1 MKNQIFLSLFSLLVV
16 KTSAQCDHSCCNMP
30 SCDMSSSSAPSST
43 AAFASLGSDINFQNA
58 HESPLPLYY
67 VAMGRMITF
76 PTPDG
81 KTGSAYF
88 VPAKKQTKNYLFVF
102 HEYWGLNDWIRKEAD
117 MFADSIPNVN
127 VIALDLYDGKSAT
140 ASDEAVKLMQG
151 MDQTRAQNIIKGAVS
166 FVGKDAK
173 IATIGWCFGGGWS
186 MQAALIA
193 GNELNGCV
201 MFYGMPESD
210 VNKLKTLNSDV
221 LFIWANKDQ
230 WINQKVKD
238 DFVANMK
245 TADKKL
251 TVKEY
256 PADHAFANPSNPHYD
271 KTSGDDATKNALAYL
286 RNHFAS

>member
-1 MKNQIFLSLFSLLVV
+1 MKKSLTLFLLSLLFVRAE
-16 KTSAQCDHSCCNMP
+16 AQCDHSCTMS
-30 SCDMSSSSAPSST
+30 SCDMSSSSSSPSAT

-58 HESPLPLYY
+58 HKSPLPLNY

-81 KTGSAYF
+81 KTGSAYY

-117 MFADSIPNVN
+117 MFADSLPNTN

-140 ASDEAVKLMQG
+140 ASDEAVKIMQS
-151 MDQTRAQNIIKGAVS
+151 MDQTRAQNIIKGAVNYA
-166 FVGKDAK
+166 GKDAK

-186 MQAALIA
+186 MQGALIA
-193 GNELNGCV
+193 GNQLSGCV
-201 MFYGMPESD
+201 MFYGMPETD
-210 VNKLKTLNSDV
+210 VNKLKTLSSDV

-238 DFVANMK
+238 DFITNMK
-245 TADKKL
+245 SAEKKL

-256 PADHAFANPSNPHYD
+256 SADHAFANPSNPHYD
-271 KTSGDDATKNALAYL
+271 KQSGDDATKNALAYL
-286 RNHFAS
+286 RAHLM